1 MKLSWDKT
9 HLNSLTGRSFGV
21 LFLRLLGVGLFFL
34 GTLYLTNE
42 LAPAVVGQYDYSR
55 ALLLFVGAIA
65 LFGMQQSVIF
75 YSGYY
80 RAQNNLGQIRQ
91 VYQNMVLMV
100 VVFSIGLNVLIHLLN
115 PLMGILGFRPFGD
128 LVFQTFYGVVFYAI
142 TMLNIDVFRAI
153 DRIYI
158 SELFRNI
165 FRYVVFFL
173 GAMAL
178 VFIDKPEWLVPL
190 FLGSFVVL
198 ALLSSAWLIYFFSRP
213 PLKDFKVTEPIGV
226 KTILKRSAPMAIS
239 AVSFLLMQSLDVLML
254 KHFGD
259 YATVAVY
266 SIAVKLTL
274 LLSVALASVNAVLAP
289 KIAEDYNR
297 QDYLALAQ
305 KVKRS
310 TQLIFVTTAPAILLL
325 ALGSEWI
332 LAWFG
337 SAYVLAKTPLLILLC
352 GQGVN
357 TLCGSVGVYLNMTN
371 KQKTFQWIIASALLV
386 NVGLNTYLIPK
397 FGMNGAAW
405 ATAGSMMAWNIV
417 AVVYVYQK
425 DGIKT
430 FLTW

>member
-1 MKLSWDKT
+1 
-9 HLNSLTGRSFGV
+9 
-21 LFLRLLGVGLFFL
+21 
-34 GTLYLTNE
+34 
-42 LAPAVVGQYDYSR
+42 
-55 ALLLFVGAIA
+55 
-65 LFGMQQSVIF
+65 
-75 YSGYY
+75 
-80 RAQNNLGQIRQ
+80 
-91 VYQNMVLMV
+91 
-100 VVFSIGLNVLIHLLN
+100 
-115 PLMGILGFRPFGD
+115 
-128 LVFQTFYGVVFYAI
+128 
-142 TMLNIDVFRAI
+142 
-153 DRIYI
+153 
-158 SELFRNI
+158 
-165 FRYVVFFL
+165 
-173 GAMAL
+173 
-178 VFIDKPEWLVPL
+178 
-190 FLGSFVVL
+190 
-198 ALLSSAWLIYFFSRP
+198 
-213 PLKDFKVTEPIGV
+213 
-226 KTILKRSAPMAIS
+226 MAIS

>member
-1 MKLSWDKT
+1 MKLSWDKI

-21 LFLRLLGVGLFFL
+21 LCLRLLGVGLFFL

-42 LAPAVVGQYDYSR
+42 LAPNFVGQYDYSR

-91 VYQNMVLMV
+91 VYQNMILMV
-100 VVFSIGLNVLIHLLN
+100 VLFSIGLNVLIHLLN
-115 PLMGILGFRPFGD
+115 PLMGFLGFRPFGD
-128 LVFQTFYGVVFYAI
+128 LVIQTFYGVVFYAI

-153 DRIYI
+153 DRIYV

-165 FRYVVFFL
+165 FRYIVFFL

-178 VFIDKPEWLVPL
+178 VFMEKPEWLVPL
-190 FLGSFVVL
+190 FLGSFAVL
-198 ALLSSAWLIYFFSRP
+198 ALLSSAWLIYFFIRP
-213 PLKDFKVTEPIGV
+213 PLKDFKATQPIGV

-254 KHFGD
+254 KYFGD
-259 YATVAVY
+259 YETVAVY

-297 QDYLALAQ
+297 QDYFALAQ
-305 KVKRS
+305 KVKKS
-310 TQLIFVTTAPAILLL
+310 TQLIFVTTVPAILLL
-325 ALGSEWI
+325 GVGSEWI

-337 SAYVLAKTPLLILLC
+337 STYVLAKTPLLILLC

-371 KQKTFQWIIASALLV
+371 KQKAFQLIIASALLV
-386 NVGLNTYLIPK
+386 NVSLNAYLIPK